1 MVITCNGYM
10 PFHQYSGFT
19 QVLIMLDVGLHRQ
32 EHPPIEGALFDYKK
46 TIPSKILW
54 SNVRVSV
61 VNEWFPLISA

>member
-46 TIPSKILW
+46 TIPSKIL
-54 SNVRVSV
+54 
-61 VNEWFPLISA
+61 

>member
-19 QVLIMLDVGLHRQ
+19 QVFIMLDVGLHRQ

-46 TIPSKILW
+46 KQFLARYCE
-54 SNVRVSV
+54 VML
-61 VNEWFPLISA
+61 EFLL